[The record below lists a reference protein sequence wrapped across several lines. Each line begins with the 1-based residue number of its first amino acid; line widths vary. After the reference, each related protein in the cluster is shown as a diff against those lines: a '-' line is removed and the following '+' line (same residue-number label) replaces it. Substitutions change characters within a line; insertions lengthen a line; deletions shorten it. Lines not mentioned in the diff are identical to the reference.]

1 VPASVPEGNSAVAA
15 ATTLACLESGPYS
28 DTELPAAESALKA
41 ALPASA
47 SWAVQNG
54 ERPGVWLIYMGKY
67 ANREALDKKVGELKA
82 FGIQSEPVRSSPELE
97 PGLSLGRFED
107 RAMADERLAEFA
119 KRGVRTARVINITPP
134 TATHTLR
141 FAQADAPTQ
150 RALTALKDKLPGEK
164 GFGPC
169 SSGA

>member
-1 VPASVPEGNSAVAA
+1 MSMALLLLAA
-15 ATTLACLESGPYS
+15 AAGPALRS
-28 DTELPAAESALKA
+28 TPDLGKAEGRCRVDERGPAFIVEVAGLK
-41 ALPASA
+41 
-47 SWAVQNG
+47 
-54 ERPGVWLIYMGKY
+54 
-67 ANREALDKKVGELKA
+67 
-82 FGIQSEPVRSSPELE
+82 
-97 PGLSLGRFED
+97 D
-107 RAMADERLAEFA
+107 RAGLLKLEVYPPDEDDFLAEFA